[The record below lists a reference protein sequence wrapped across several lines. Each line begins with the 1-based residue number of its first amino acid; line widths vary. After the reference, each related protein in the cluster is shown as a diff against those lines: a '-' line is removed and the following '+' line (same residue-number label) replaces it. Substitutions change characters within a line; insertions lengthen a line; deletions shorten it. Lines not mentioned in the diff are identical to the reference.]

1 MTAATPRK
9 SPVLAGILSA
19 LLPGLGQI
27 YAGDWRRG
35 LTLLVSLPAQAAIF
49 DGLGLLATC
58 SHSIVTGV
66 LICRPQLLGLV
77 VLLVWA
83 WNVWDAARMAQGK
96 PLSAAGPILII
107 LAANLFAAW
116 KVTDI
121 HAPKLQ
127 AEQRSVIAQVFS
139 GLARPNFAERGV
151 TEETATAKFL
161 VPGPGAPES
170 IAQKPRIPG
179 QPWLVVEPEKVTED
193 QRLAIHGQ
201 GFTPNQPG
209 SLILLGA
216 DEIPVADFRV
226 NPKGRFTVIFK
237 NPRYIPGDY
246 FVQARVRAHT
256 GGWRLSDTL
265 REAAPLMLET
275 IYLAL
280 IGTALSI
287 IFAIPLSFLG
297 ARNLMS
303 GSPLLKTIYG
313 LTRGLF
319 TILRSVEVL
328 IFAVIAVAAVG
339 IGPFAGVIALA
350 IHGIGAVGKL
360 YSEAIES
367 IEHGPIEAIR
377 STGANE
383 LQVVTYAVVPQV
395 VPQFIA
401 FTLYRW
407 DINVRM
413 ATVIGL
419 VGGGGIGYQLIQ
431 YMNLLQWR
439 QAATA
444 IWLIAGV
451 VMLMDYASAVIRERI
466 G

>member
-1 MTAATPRK
+1 MQNRPSPTRSPWLAA
-9 SPVLAGILSA
+9 VLSVI
-19 LLPGLGQI
+19 PGLGHI
-27 YAGDWRRG
+27 YAGEWRRG
-35 LTLLVSLPAQAAIF
+35 LALLIGLSAQAALLWGV
-49 DGLGLLATC
+49 GLHWLIAWLAVVWLWSVYDAWNSAQARHT
-58 SHSIVTGV
+58 SASLAALV
-66 LICRPQLLGLV
+66 LILV
-77 VLLVWA
+77 NLIAA
-83 WNVWDAARMAQGK
+83 WNV
-96 PLSAAGPILII
+96 
-107 LAANLFAAW
+107 
-116 KVTDI
+116 TDI
-121 HAPKLQ
+121 RAPELGP
-127 AEQRSVIAQVFS
+127 EQRSVIGRIIG
-139 GLARPNFAERGV
+139 GLASPDV
-151 TEETATAKFL
+151 ATRKHIEQRATGKYL
-161 VPGPGAPES
+161 VPGPGAPETLTPVKHKPGS
-170 IAQKPRIPG
+170 PRISVSPTTVKQG
-179 QPWLVVEPEKVTED
+179 DKLSVT
-193 QRLAIHGQ
+193 GS
-201 GFTPNQPG
+201 GFTPQAKG
-209 SLILLGA
+209 VLVLLSADEMEIAKFETGA
-216 DEIPVADFRV
+216 DGAFKAE
-226 NPKGRFTVIFK
+226 FT
-237 NPRYIPGDY
+237 NPRGIPGDY
-246 FVQARVRAHT
+246 FVQARVTSLA
-256 GGWRLSDTL
+256 GGWALSETL
-265 REAAPLMLET
+265 RDAGPRMLET
-275 IYLAL
+275 VYMAL
-280 IGTALSI
+280 IGTVVSI

-303 GSPLLKTIYG
+303 GSPVLKAIYSF
-313 LTRGLF
+313 TRGLF

-350 IHGIGAVGKL
+350 IHGIGAIGKL

-383 LQVVTYAVVPQV
+383 TQVVVYAVVPQV

>member
-1 MTAATPRK
+1 MTVRLPRNHFI
-9 SPVLAGILSA
+9 AGMLSIV
-19 LLPGLGQI
+19 PGLGQM
-27 YAGDWRRG
+27 YAGEWSRG
-35 LTLLVSLPAQAAIF
+35 VALLFGLPAQVAV
-49 DGLGLLATC
+49 LY
-58 SHSIVTGV
+58 GV
-66 LICRPQLLGLV
+66 GLV
-77 VLLVWA
+77 WLIIPVGLVWA
-83 WNVWDAARMAQGK
+83 WNIYDAAGAARGQK
-96 PLSAAGPILII
+96 YSATTAVVVLLVVNLI
-107 LAANLFAAW
+107 ASW

-127 AEQRSVIAQVFS
+127 KEQRNVIGQIIGGLVRPDIAQI
-139 GLARPNFAERGV
+139 RTKEQ
-151 TEETATAKFL
+151 TATAKYV
-161 VPGPGAPES
+161 VPGPGAPKS
-170 IAQKPRIPG
+170 IRTEPRSPG
-179 QPWLVVEPEKVTED
+179 QPFISAYPLKAPKGARIMVRGD
-193 QRLAIHGQ
+193 
-201 GFTPNQPG
+201 GFAPNQAG
-209 SLILLGA
+209 KLVLLGA
-216 DEIPVADFRV
+216 DEITVAEFHTDHA
-226 NPKGRFTVIFK
+226 GRFQESFI

-246 FVQARVRAHT
+246 FVQARIIAPI
-256 GGWRLSDTL
+256 GGWELSDTL
-265 REAAPLMLET
+265 KEAAPRMIET
-275 IYLAL
+275 VYLAL
-280 IGTALSI
+280 IGTALSL
-287 IFAIPLSFLG
+287 IFALPLSFLG

-303 GSPLLKTIYG
+303 GTPLLKAIYG
-313 LTRGLF
+313 VVRAIF
-319 TILRSVEVL
+319 TVLRSVEVL

-350 IHGIGAVGKL
+350 VHGIGAVGKL

-377 STGANE
+377 ATGANDI
-383 LQVVTYAVVPQV
+383 QVVVYAVVPQV

-451 VMLMDYASAVIRERI
+451 VMIMDYASAVIRERI

>member
-1 MTAATPRK
+1 MRADSVTTK
-9 SPVLAGILSA
+9 SPVLAGVLSGII
-19 LLPGLGQI
+19 PGLGQI
-27 YAGDWRRG
+27 YAGSWRRG
-35 LTLLVSLPAQAAIF
+35 LTLLLGLPVQGAIF
-49 DGLGLLATC
+49 YGIGLDW
-58 SHSIVTGV
+58 
-66 LICRPQLLGLV
+66 LIYWMA
-77 VLLVWA
+77 LVWA
-83 WNVWDAARMAQGK
+83 WNVVDAVLIARNRAT
-96 PLSAAGPILII
+96 SAFVPILLI
-107 LAANLFAAW
+107 LTLNMIAAY

-121 HAPKLQ
+121 HLPQLQ
-127 AEQRSVIAQVFS
+127 AEQRGVIGQIVGGMAKPDF
-139 GLARPNFAERGV
+139 V
-151 TEETATAKFL
+151 TPRSTTQTATATYTI
-161 VPGPGAPES
+161 PEAGSQTAPRPTRHNARNVLQITPS
-170 IAQKPRIPG
+170 VAVKGTR
-179 QPWLVVEPEKVTED
+179 LSVT
-193 QRLAIHGQ
+193 GK
-201 GFTPNQPG
+201 GFTPQASG
-209 SLILLGA
+209 TLVLLGGA
-216 DEIPVADFRV
+216 ETEVGKIEVDRS
-226 NPKGRFTVIFK
+226 GRFTASFVNSRDIS
-237 NPRYIPGDY
+237 GDY
-246 FVQARVRAHT
+246 YVQARVTTPGRGYA
-256 GGWRLSDTL
+256 LSDTL
-265 REAAPLMLET
+265 RDAAPKMLET

-280 IGTALSI
+280 LGTAISI
-287 IFAIPLSFLG
+287 LFAIPLSFFG

-303 GSPLLKTIYG
+303 GSALLKGIYG

-319 TILRSVEVL
+319 TMLRSVEVL

-377 STGANE
+377 ATGASE
-383 LQVVTYAVVPQV
+383 FQVVIYGVVPQV

-444 IWLIAGV
+444 IWMIAGV
-451 VMLMDYASAVIRERI
+451 VMVMDYASAVIREKVI
-466 G
+466 